1 MNAVLTKSLD
11 SRHAKP
17 GDEVTAKLAQ
27 DVKCDGNVVLPK
39 NCKLIGHVREAKAK
53 EKGEANAQSSLGVVF
68 DHALLK
74 SGRHRLERV
83 ATGEPGLKRHARLT
97 DHIQQ

>member
-27 DVKCDGNVVLPK
+27 DVKSDGKGVLPK
-39 NCKLIGHVREAKAK
+39 NCKLIGHVTEAQAQ
-53 EKGEANAQSSLGVVF
+53 EKGEGGQRAIFS
-68 DHALLK
+68 
-74 SGRHRLERV
+74 RRRL
-83 ATGEPGLKRHARLT
+83 
-97 DHIQQ
+97 